1 MLKCS
6 IASNLPLLSKNVV
19 ASKDNL
25 DVFGPKT
32 IYLKEEINALRAS

>member
-6 IASNLPLLSKNVV
+6 IASKLALLSKNVV

-25 DVFGPKT
+25 DVFDPK
-32 IYLKEEINALRAS
+32 ISFLNEEINVLWNS